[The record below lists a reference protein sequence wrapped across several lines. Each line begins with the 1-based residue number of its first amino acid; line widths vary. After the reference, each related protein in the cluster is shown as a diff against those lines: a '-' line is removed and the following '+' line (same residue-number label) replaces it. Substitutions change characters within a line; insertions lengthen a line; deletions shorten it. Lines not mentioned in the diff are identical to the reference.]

1 MARDV
6 ENLDLKRLL
15 IRIYLAT
22 TADRGYILYDHPKF
36 KGWDGMPVRELPLR
50 DHEQMKA
57 MAQWLEQTEEALRQ
71 LPDSSLTDLEKA
83 LRDKSYFKTRA
94 GKHFDKPAV
103 GESGALWYSG
113 TYKFDVDKRPFP
125 DDEALLNAYNASMFT
140 EFRDVNVG
148 TLKAFEFDY
157 DDEFNPQSLKDKAM
171 SDELVIEI
179 MKLGTLYNTR
189 IQSLPEKN
197 KRCTIFSPSERDA
210 TWDAFTAGQISNADG
225 SETMEL
231 VCKGV

>member
-1 MARDV
+1 
-6 ENLDLKRLL
+6 
-15 IRIYLAT
+15 
-22 TADRGYILYDHPKF
+22 
-36 KGWDGMPVRELPLR
+36 
-50 DHEQMKA
+50 
-57 MAQWLEQTEEALRQ
+57 
-71 LPDSSLTDLEKA
+71 
-83 LRDKSYFKTRA
+83 
-94 GKHFDKPAV
+94 
-103 GESGALWYSG
+103 
-113 TYKFDVDKRPFP
+113 
-125 DDEALLNAYNASMFT
+125 MFT

-189 IQSLPEKN
+189 IQSLPEKS

-225 SETMEL
+225 SETMESYAKAFETVSAQRL
-231 VCKGV
+231 AEIQAVGQETLKQLFPDGSAELTVKQREEVIERLRHETRAPR